1 MRLNTKK
8 GDCAI
13 QHFDLIHKSAKNLS
27 ENKVRYTI
35 LLRTGNL
42 MSQNFIPYSWA
53 T

>member
-13 QHFDLIHKSAKNLS
+13 QHFDLIHRSAKNRT

-42 MSQNFIPYSWA
+42 MSPNFIPSSWA
-53 T
+53 S